1 MPPALAWAAGEST
14 TVIWLPRFRH
24 AAAPPPVGKGTDR
37 SHASLGPATG
47 SDYHFWQNARAI
59 AQARLL
65 LALGNALVVYLDPKL
80 PTSREWLVLLGT
92 YGNVSLFILY
102 SFWVLRVEGSHKPP
116 PWLPRLATW
125 LDVLFSAS
133 LMAITGA
140 NKSPFFMWNVFT
152 LVAAALK
159 SDRRTIVRV
168 CLAEIALYVGICLP
182 HLGQPGFVLSGFLVR
197 TSYLFVIAL
206 ILALMGQRLLEQ
218 NRVLAR
224 LQRAATHLSA
234 GRTTADILGRIADSL
249 TDLLEVEQ
257 VAVAASDSE
266 ARGVRPRL
274 VNLDREQG
282 GALLQFA
289 REQASAADSP
299 TQPYTLLSN
308 DADRDLRFATG
319 APALAGVHSL
329 LLTHLPGSSGSP
341 GVLVACNREGNRG
354 FTAADRELA
363 ELLAAQAG
371 PLLETARLQE
381 QRRYHAGVDERRR
394 IAGEL
399 HDRLIQTLAGM
410 DLRILACE
418 ETWRE
423 QRWEPLGEELR
434 ILKRLAEEALEEARG
449 AISELAPVRLREE
462 GLGVYLEDCLRK
474 FQERVP
480 AQVEATLALADAEV
494 PEPTALLLIGL
505 LREGLNNIRKHAR
518 AGCVTLTITQHNDQI
533 RFRLADDG
541 VGFAPEKGPLLHA
554 PTRQYG
560 LSYLRER
567 ITTMGGELRVTSHP
581 GVGTTLEADVPIL
594 TEERLVA
601 LLS

>member
-1 MPPALAWAAGEST
+1 VTS
-14 TVIWLPRFRH
+14 IPRFRR
-24 AAAPPPVGKGTDR
+24 APASQSGKV
-37 SHASLGPATG
+37 TG
-47 SDYHFWQNARAI
+47 QHHTAGGSTSSDFHFRQNVRAI

-65 LALGNALVVYLDPKL
+65 LALGNALVVYLDPRL
-80 PTSREWLVLLGT
+80 PTSRDWLVLMGT
-92 YGNVSLFILY
+92 YGNVTLFIVY
-102 SFWVLRVEGSHKPP
+102 SVWVLRVESSPRSP
-116 PWLPRLATW
+116 AWLPGLATW

-159 SDRRTIVRV
+159 SDRRTVVRV
-168 CLAEIALYVGICLP
+168 CLAEIAFYVGICLP
-182 HLGQPGFVLSGFLVR
+182 HLQEPGFVLSGFLVR
-197 TSYLFVIAL
+197 TTYLFVIAL
-206 ILALMGQRLLEQ
+206 ILALTGQRLLEQ
-218 NRVLAR
+218 NRALTR
-224 LQRAATHLSA
+224 LQRAATHLNA
-234 GRTTADILGRIADSL
+234 GQTTADILGRIADSL
-249 TDLLEVEQ
+249 TDLLEVQQ
-257 VAVAASDSE
+257 VAVAVSESE

-274 VNLDREQG
+274 VNLDRDQG
-282 GALLQFA
+282 EALLAFA
-289 REQASAADSP
+289 RDQASADAST

-308 DADRDLRFATG
+308 EVSRDLRFAPA
-319 APALAGVHSL
+319 APALDGVRHL
-329 LLTHLPGSSGSP
+329 LLTRLPGSNGSP
-341 GVLVACNREGNRG
+341 GVLVACNRGGGRG
-354 FTAADRELA
+354 FTTTDRELA

-423 QRWEPLGEELR
+423 RRWEPLGEELNT
-434 ILKRLAEEALEEARG
+434 LKRLAEEALEEARG

-462 GLGVYLEDCLRK
+462 GLGVYLEDCLRT

-480 AQVEATLALADAEV
+480 AEVESIISLTDTDV

-505 LREGLNNIRKHAR
+505 LREGLNNVRKHAR
-518 AGCVTLTITQHNDQI
+518 ASHVTLTINQAGDRI

-554 PTRQYG
+554 PIRQYG

-567 ITTMGGELRVTSHP
+567 ITTMGGELRVASHP
-581 GVGTTLEADVPIL
+581 GEGTTLEADVPIL